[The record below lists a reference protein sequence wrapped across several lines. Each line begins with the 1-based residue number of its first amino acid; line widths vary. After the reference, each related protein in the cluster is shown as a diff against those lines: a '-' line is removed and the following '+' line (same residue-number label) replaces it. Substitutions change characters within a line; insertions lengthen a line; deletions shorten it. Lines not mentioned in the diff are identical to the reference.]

1 MAQFVSMTVIV
12 LCQRTVVHAHK
23 LSNFSAI
30 IFYSTIEEVLKHEE
44 QPDSNHQKVEAYSGR
59 V

>member
-1 MAQFVSMTVIV
+1 MSA
-12 LCQRTVVHAHK
+12 CQGTVVHAHK

-30 IFYSTIEEVLKHEE
+30 IFYSSIEEALNYEE